1 MFKSIRN
8 VRNIYKYRHIR
19 AHLSHRRTCPRWKI
33 LQKAVPQLWDNTT
46 VAMKQT
52 HLSWRHR
59 WCKIKINCRVPKPH
73 KERKAG
79 STAERCG
86 GLATQRPH
94 LLKLRFIAA
103 CLVQSEGTEWPAS
116 ISCLLQRT
124 VGENCT
130 GILEA
135 VCTRIKYE
143 KTKQNSRAHK
153 AWQGLKVLIWWQQ
166 SSSYQNPSS
175 HAELT
180 FTTDSSIYAL
190 NSSTCI
196 TFFFKWR
203 L

>member
-1 MFKSIRN
+1 MQAYTCTPKPSPNAPMLENSPKSCSS
-8 VRNIYKYRHIR
+8 VVGQQT
-19 AHLSHRRTCPRWKI
+19 L
-33 LQKAVPQLWDNTT
+33 
-46 VAMKQT
+46 KQT

-103 CLVQSEGTEWPAS
+103 CLVQSAGTGWPAS

-124 VGENCT
+124 VGENYT

-153 AWQGLKVLIWWQQ
+153 EWQGVKVLIWWQQ
-166 SSSYQNPSS
+166 YI
-175 HAELT
+175 
-180 FTTDSSIYAL
+180 FY
-190 NSSTCI
+190 
-196 TFFFKWR
+196 
-203 L
+203 